1 MRLGLRLDFWAL
13 PARQSHQHSRSRIFM
28 EHDPSAW
35 YQGQNLAD
43 DRAKFDLLFR
53 WPGFR
58 QGANIPDAGC
68 GFWHV
73 SNCRA
78 TALRNRW
85 RCPDRCDTVSSIQ
98 SPLDL
103 DRSLPF
109 LKDAEASDCLLR
121 SHVRHVDSSASL
133 ARIVRSSA
141 PIRAVEV
148 EMDVFDIPLEL
159 LQLVGGKPPF
169 AAIHWER

>member
-1 MRLGLRLDFWAL
+1 VTRITVAGVEGHKRRNEFGSGIGVSSAKCAGRWPDAPRLTTRL
-13 PARQSHQHSRSRIFM
+13 
-28 EHDPSAW
+28 E
-35 YQGQNLAD
+35 QNSTFFSD
-43 DRAKFDLLFR
+43 G
-53 WPGFR
+53 PGFR
-58 QGANIPDAGC
+58 QEANIPDAGC

-85 RCPDRCDTVSSIQ
+85 RCPDRCDTVSYIQ

-109 LKDAEASDCLLR
+109 LKNAEASDCLLR

-141 PIRAVEV
+141 RIRAVEV